1 MSEILFA
8 SSAHD
13 KYDPSATLPAKSE
26 RLLEELNLEPVVK
39 SKLTAVNLSRAI
51 GCPTVPPLFVKILI
65 GRLHGKNPYIQIRRP
80 ADYGLRELD
89 YTLCEVR

>member
-8 SSAHD
+8 SSAYD

-39 SKLTAVNLSRAI
+39 SKLTAVNLGRAI
-51 GCPTVPPLFVKILI
+51 GCTV
-65 GRLHGKNPYIQIRRP
+65 RIRTFRY
-80 ADYGLRELD
+80 AGLRSTVSENLTTCRARCD
-89 YTLCEVR
+89 KEC